1 MGIIFLK
8 IYYFWGLQYIIMIK
22 RDLNQVVSGHFDDS
36 KAIIILGARQVG
48 KTTFIEN
55 LLKEKEYL
63 LIDCDD
69 PLNIE
74 ILENANT
81 ETLKQII
88 GSKKIIFFDEAQ
100 RIQNIGLLIKIIIDR
115 IKNVKVFISGSS
127 SLDIAAI
134 INEPL
139 TGRKWEYNM
148 YPLSWNELA
157 DSFGHLTM
165 MQQLETRLIF
175 GSYPEVVTNKGD
187 EKEIL
192 KQLTSSYLYKDIL
205 KFGGIR
211 KPEVLD
217 KLLKLLA
224 FQIGSEV
231 SYNELANKLQ
241 LDKKTVDSYIQLLE
255 KAFIIFRLQP
265 FGKNPRKEITT
276 KRKIYFYDNGIR
288 NTLISNFNPLSM
300 RQDIGA
306 LWENFIIS
314 ERIKYLQNNRIFTNI
329 YFWRTKQGQE
339 IDFVEERDGKI
350 FATEIK
356 YSSKKDSKIPR
367 YFKETYSP
375 EFQIVN
381 KDNFFKFLT

>member
-1 MGIIFLK
+1 
-8 IYYFWGLQYIIMIK
+8 MIK
-22 RDLNQVVSGHFDDS
+22 RDLNQIVSGRFGDN
-36 KAIIILGARQVG
+36 KAIVILGARQVG
-48 KTTFIEN
+48 KTTFIED
-55 LLKEKEYL
+55 LLNKKKYL
-63 LIDCDD
+63 LVDCDD

-81 ETLKQII
+81 ETLKHII
-88 GSKKIIFFDEAQ
+88 GSYKIVFFDEAQ
-100 RIQNIGLLIKIIIDR
+100 RIKNIGLLIKIIIDR

-127 SLDIAAI
+127 ALDIASI
-134 INEPL
+134 VNEPL

-148 YPLSWNELA
+148 FSLSWNELVVH
-157 DSFGHLTM
+157 FGHLTM
-165 MQQLETRLIF
+165 MQQLETRLIY
-175 GSYPEVVTNKGD
+175 GSYPEVVTHQGD
-187 EKEIL
+187 EEELL
-192 KQLTSSYLYKDIL
+192 KQLTSSYLYKDML

-224 FQIGSEV
+224 FQVGSEV
-231 SYNELANKLQ
+231 SYNELSNRLQ

-255 KAFIIFRLQP
+255 KAFIVFRLQP

-300 RQDIGA
+300 RQDVGI

-314 ERIKYLQNNRIFTNI
+314 ERVKYLQNNRILANI
-329 YFWRTKQGQE
+329 YFWRTKQWQE

-356 YSSKKDSKIPR
+356 YSSKKKTKIPN
-367 YFKETYSP
+367 YFKDTYSP
-375 EFQIVN
+375 EFQIVS
-381 KDNFFKFLT
+381 KDNFYKYLTNLK

>member
-1 MGIIFLK
+1 MGIIFPK
-8 IYYFWGLQYIIMIK
+8 IYYFWGLALITMIK
-22 RDLNQVVSGHFDDS
+22 RDLNKIVISRINDE
-36 KAIIILGARQVG
+36 KAIVILGARQVG
-48 KTTFIEN
+48 KTTFIEG
-55 LLKEKEYL
+55 LLNEKDYL

-69 PLNIE
+69 QLNVE

-88 GSKKIIFFDEAQ
+88 GSHKIVFFDEAQ
-100 RIQNIGLLIKIIIDR
+100 RIKNIGLLIKIIIDR

-127 SLDIAAI
+127 ALDIASI
-134 INEPL
+134 VNEPL

-148 YPLSWNELA
+148 LSLSWNELVNH
-157 DSFGHLTM
+157 FGHLTM
-165 MQQLETRLIF
+165 MQQLETRLIY
-175 GSYPEVVTNKGD
+175 GSYPEVVTHQGD
-187 EKEIL
+187 EKELL

-224 FQIGSEV
+224 FQVGSEV
-231 SYNELANKLQ
+231 SYNELSNRLQ

-255 KAFIIFRLQP
+255 KATIVFRLQP
-265 FGKNPRKEITT
+265 FGKNPRKEITS

-288 NTLISNFNPLSM
+288 NTLISNFNPLSL
-300 RQDIGA
+300 RQDVGV

-314 ERIKYLQNNRIFTNI
+314 ERIKHLQNNRILANI

-339 IDFVEERDGKI
+339 IDFIEERDGKI

-356 YSSKKDSKIPR
+356 YSSKKIAKIPN
-367 YFKETYSP
+367 YFKEAYSP
-375 EFQIVN
+375 EFQTVN